1 MPSPLPRRTR
11 CWDVAPLKAAAAAFP
26 YDQQGRLPHQ
36 RCRGLRGV
44 HSRYSLPA
52 RRVAQTTPYTR
63 GFGSFVTSTTAP
75 IATGWSNSCQGGLP
89 PTEELHLSR
98 RTGRHA
104 LPVARRCFHEN
115 DRRGFHEPAR
125 QAGQAIPNPATV
137 GSQTTGNYSLCSGL
151 CSRVAVCLPR
161 GTASVLRNKLRW
173 T

>member
-1 MPSPLPRRTR
+1 MPSPFPRRTR

-26 YDQQGRLPHQ
+26 YHQQGRLPHQ

-44 HSRYSLPA
+44 HPRYSLPA

-75 IATGWSNSCQGGLP
+75 IATGWSNSCQVGLP

-104 LPVARRCFHEN
+104 YPLHDDVFTRMTVEGFTSQLAKL
-115 DRRGFHEPAR
+115 DRRF
-125 QAGQAIPNPATV
+125 QIQ
-137 GSQTTGNYSLCSGL
+137 QQ
-151 CSRVAVCLPR
+151 
-161 GTASVLRNKLRW
+161 
-173 T
+173 